1 LTDLLFKARGLTK
14 SYGVAGSQIEALK
27 GIDFTISVGE
37 FVAITGPS
45 GSGKSTLLGLMGVLT
60 RPTAG
65 ELEFCGENLA
75 RLSKGKQAALRNAR
89 IGFVFQAFQLLPRA
103 SALENVELPLL
114 YAGSRAR
121 QRRERALDA
130 LGRVGLTDRAR
141 HFPEQLSGGEQQR
154 VAIARAIVNDPD
166 VILADEPTGALDTQ
180 TGEEILSLLR
190 GLNQQGTSVIVI
202 THNLEIAA
210 AVENHMTLVD
220 GRLHD
225 PRAADTGSASAGTE
239 R

>member
-1 LTDLLFKARGLTK
+1 MTDLLFKARGLTK

-130 LGRVGLTDRAR
+130 LGRVGLTERAR

-225 PRAADTGSASAGTE
+225 PHAADTGAAPAETE

>member
-1 LTDLLFKARGLTK
+1 MTDLLFKARGLTK

-75 RLSKGKQAALRNAR
+75 RLSKGRQAALRNAR

-130 LGRVGLTDRAR
+130 LGRVGLTERAR

-225 PRAADTGSASAGTE
+225 PRAADTGAAPAGTE